1 MQDPFFIVQKEVND
15 TVGTDLMEER
25 GGDLAQAAPSLLLGK
40 SIPRCSTLITSGS
53 PPRSYKA
60 CRAAS
65 TSCGPFLPRMATEN
79 RCKPSSRMTVAAW
92 STW

>member
-15 TVGTDLMEER
+15 TVGTVLMEGRE
-25 GGDLAQAAPSLLLGK
+25 GNLAQAAPSLLFGK
-40 SIPRCSTLITSGS
+40 GIPRCSTPITRGS

-65 TSCGPFLPRMATEN
+65 TSCGPFRPRTATEK